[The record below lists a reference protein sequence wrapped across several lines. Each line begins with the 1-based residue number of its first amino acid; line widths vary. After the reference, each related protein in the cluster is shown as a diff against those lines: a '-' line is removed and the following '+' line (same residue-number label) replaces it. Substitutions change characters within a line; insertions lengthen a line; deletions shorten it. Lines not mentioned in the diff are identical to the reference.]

1 MRGKNNK
8 SGISLLEIVISMM
21 LLSLVLIGLANVFV
35 ASGGYMKHSRSRIS
49 ASQLS
54 SVFVEPL
61 QNEVR
66 QSDWDG
72 GSNNLSVG
80 VRNEAVVNIG
90 GVDYSPT
97 YNITNMGMG
106 ANALRRVQIRI
117 RWNETQ

>member
-1 MRGKNNK
+1 M
-8 SGISLLEIVISMM
+8 LEIVVSML

-66 QSDWDG
+66 QSDWG
-72 GSNNLSVG
+72 EGTNNLSVG
-80 VRNEAVVNIG
+80 VRNESVVNIG
-90 GVDYSPT
+90 GVDYHPS
-97 YNITNMGMG
+97 YNITDQTSGG
-106 ANALRRVQIRI
+106 AALRRVQIRI